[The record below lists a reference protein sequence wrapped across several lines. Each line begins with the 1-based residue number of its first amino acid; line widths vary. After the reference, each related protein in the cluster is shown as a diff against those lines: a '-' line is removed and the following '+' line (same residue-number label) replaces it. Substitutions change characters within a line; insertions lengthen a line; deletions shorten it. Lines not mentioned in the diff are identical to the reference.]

1 MMAQQ
6 ISRISWVKGWWA
18 FWERRTW
25 SPGRKRNAVDA
36 AETDTAWTNWNSS
49 WRDWMFSYMCIYYTC
64 TYIYILLY
72 MQSLSQLLNC
82 KNLLLCRF
90 IIVHFLLLFVIDEI
104 IVLFY
109 ILSYPRSLSCT
120 FFGGEANIELWLY
133 FRDHILT
140 ILINRIWSLYG
151 WAIKMYANN
160 WNPFFFL
167 IFFFKLLYRCLLVI
181 WMNDHFLYII

>member
-1 MMAQQ
+1 MNDGTANKPYFM
-6 ISRISWVKGWWA
+6 SKGLM
-18 FWERRTW
+18 
-25 SPGRKRNAVDA
+25 SILGKKNLKPGEKKKCCGCCWNRHCMDKLKFFMKRLNV
-36 AETDTAWTNWNSS
+36 
-49 WRDWMFSYMCIYYTC
+49 FLHVYILYM
-64 TYIYILLY
+64 YIYILLY

-160 WNPFFFL
+160 WNPFFFSDL
-167 IFFFKLLYRCLLVI
+167 FFQIAL
-181 WMNDHFLYII
+181 

>member
-1 MMAQQ
+1 MNDGTADKPYFM
-6 ISRISWVKGWWA
+6 SKGLMSILGKKNLKPG
-18 FWERRTW
+18 EKKKCCGCCW
-25 SPGRKRNAVDA
+25 SKQTLHGQLKFFMKRLNV
-36 AETDTAWTNWNSS
+36 
-49 WRDWMFSYMCIYYTC
+49 FLHVYILYM
-64 TYIYILLY
+64 YIYILLY

-140 ILINRIWSLYG
+140 ILINHIWSLYG

-160 WNPFFFL
+160 WNPFFSDL
-167 IFFFKLLYRCLLVI
+167 FFQIAL
-181 WMNDHFLYII
+181 